1 MKRIWVIAILL
12 IATVVAQKNTSP
24 VINLKGIKVNLQQKT
39 IEIDGVVNMD
49 KGLVELLATAPGGK
63 EHESVLKLYCNPS
76 LLHTALL
83 LLGLETGGGGKKQG
97 DADPIYGDEMYIYVS
112 WKEGEKSKLLR
123 AEELVKNERTNKAM
137 ALCKWVFTGS
147 RFNKDQKSGKSIYMA
162 NISGVLIATFYDPDA
177 IVNNP
182 LPERADDT
190 VFYANN
196 DLLPKVGTAVTVTFS
211 LKKMSN
217 ESK

>member
-1 MKRIWVIAILL
+1 MRFIIFLFLLLPNVISQDE
-12 IATVVAQKNTSP
+12 AQ
-24 VINLKGIKVNLQQKT
+24 IIHLKGIEVNLQQKT
-39 IEIDGVVNMD
+39 IDIDGTVNMN

-97 DADPIYGDEMYIYVS
+97 DDDPIYGGEMYIYVS
-112 WKEGEKSKLLR
+112 WKEKDKHKIYR
-123 AEELVKNERTNKAM
+123 AEQLVKNQRTKKPM
-137 ALCKWVFTGS
+137 APCKWVFTGS
-147 RFNKDQKSGKSIYMA
+147 RFNKDQRSGKSIYMA

-182 LPERADDT
+182 LPERSDDT
-190 VFYANN
+190 VYYSNS
-196 DLLPKVGTAVTVTFS
+196 DILPKTGTPIKITFS
-211 LKKMSN
+211 LKKILKN
-217 ESK
+217 ESR

>member
-1 MKRIWVIAILL
+1 MRQVGML
-12 IATVVAQKNTSP
+12 IIFISCIYAQKNNI
-24 VINLKGIKVNLQQKT
+24 INLKGINVNLEQKT
-39 IEIDGVVNMD
+39 IEIDGVVNMN

-63 EHESVLKLYCNPS
+63 EHESVLKLLCNPS

-97 DADPIYGDEMYIYVS
+97 DNSPIFGGEMYVYVS
-112 WKEGEKSKLLR
+112 WKEKDKNKTFR
-123 AEELVKNERTNKAM
+123 AEKLVKNARTRKSM
-137 ALCKWVFTGS
+137 ASCKWVFTGS
-147 RFNKDQKSGKSIYMA
+147 RFRKDPRSGKSIYMA

-196 DLLPKVGTAVTVTFS
+196 EILPKKGTAIKVTFS
-211 LKKMSN
+211 LKQLLKN